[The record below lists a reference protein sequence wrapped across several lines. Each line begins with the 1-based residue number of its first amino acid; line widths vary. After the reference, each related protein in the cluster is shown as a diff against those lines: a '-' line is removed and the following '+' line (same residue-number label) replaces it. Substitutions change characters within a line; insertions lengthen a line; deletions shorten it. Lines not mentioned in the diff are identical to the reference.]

1 MASSNTRAPRCR
13 QTTVPGSDNAAGFCR
28 RPRAPPR
35 SHPYPHQTPIK
46 AKAEFASL
54 LDSPSRF
61 PACLCSALF
70 TETSCH
76 PRQSLPSPTS
86 KGPSPSRRAP
96 ITKSSCQTLSAIGS
110 TSPSSTQ
117 GAPPLRS
124 DSHCRRPL
132 VRPNPHRSSS
142 PKRVAMESP
151 VGELS
156 TSPIPHNLLPTSP
169 WCSMPPSPPAVTAG
183 WPEPPP
189 HDMASPVLR
198 GGPQGRVWPSRQS
211 WARLEASKPQP
222 SAIVVHHNCM
232 NLTRF
237 QHELMVLLGP

>member
-28 RPRAPPR
+28 HPRAPPR

-76 PRQSLPSPTS
+76 PPTS

-96 ITKSSCQTLSAIGS
+96 ITESSCQTLSALGS

-117 GAPPLRS
+117 GAPPPLRS

-142 PKRVAMESP
+142 PKRASMESP
-151 VGELS
+151 VGELP
-156 TSPIPHNLLPTSP
+156 TSPIPHNLLPTSL
-169 WCSMPPSPPAVTAG
+169 WCSMPPSPPAVTAAPRHGLPCSQG
-183 WPEPPP
+183 W
-189 HDMASPVLR
+189 ASRPGLAI
-198 GGPQGRVWPSRQS
+198 PSELGQ
-211 WARLEASKPQP
+211 ARSQ
-222 SAIVVHHNCM
+222 
-232 NLTRF
+232 
-237 QHELMVLLGP
+237 